1 MKLESEIKAKTEQN
15 PEGKD
20 VRWKVF
26 RPVLDAKKCDPTCV
40 SIALCPRAAIE
51 VVNAKPKIN
60 YDICDGCL
68 ICLRE
73 CTHSAITE
81 TKDA

>member
-1 MKLESEIKAKTEQN
+1 MKLESEIKARQEIKE
-15 PEGKD
+15 EKD

-26 RPVLDAKKCDPTCV
+26 RPVLNAKKCDSTCV

-51 VVNAKPKIN
+51 IVSNKPKIN
-60 YDICDGCL
+60 YDLCDGCL

-81 TKDA
+81 EKSEK

>member
-51 VVNAKPKIN
+51 VVNAKP
-60 YDICDGCL
+60 
-68 ICLRE
+68 
-73 CTHSAITE
+73 
-81 TKDA
+81 